1 MRNDSEKN
9 VGTLYGIGIGPG
21 DPGLITVKGME
32 LIKRTADAGGR
43 IYVPEGK
50 FQNGS
55 LAKSILKHSGTDVN
69 AWVELEFPMTT
80 DKTELRNKWKEAAGI
95 ISPFLLNGNDAV
107 FLTLGDPSVY
117 STWIYLRRELME
129 SNPEIDCVTIPGIQT
144 ANAAAAA
151 HNISLLEGK
160 EKLALLPAPDNP
172 EELKP
177 LLKLFDTI
185 VLYKAGR
192 RFPALKDFLIA
203 EGLASSSWYTERAG
217 LPEEL
222 LSDNLESLPDTASGY
237 LSTIIIKPG
246 NKQRGVNS

>member
-1 MRNDSEKN
+1 MCNDFKKN

-21 DPGLITVKGME
+21 DPGLITVKGMQ
-32 LIKRTADAGGR
+32 IIRQTAGGGGR
-43 IYVPEGK
+43 VYVPEGK
-50 FQNGS
+50 FQSGS
-55 LAKSILKHSGTDVN
+55 LAKSILKRSGTDIN
-69 AWVELEFPMTT
+69 SWIELEFPMTT
-80 DKTELRNKWKEAAGI
+80 DKAELVNKWKKAAET
-95 ISPFLLNGNDAV
+95 ISQVLREGRDAV

-117 STWIYLRRELME
+117 STWIYLRREFRDAY
-129 SNPEIDCVTIPGIQT
+129 PEIDCVTIPGIQT

-151 HNISLLEGK
+151 HNVPLLEGR

-185 VLYKAGR
+185 VIYKAAH

-217 LPEEL
+217 LPDEL

>member
-1 MRNDSEKN
+1 MRNDSQKKL
-9 VGTLYGIGIGPG
+9 GTLYGIGIGPG

-32 LIKRTADAGGR
+32 IISRTAAEGGR

-55 LAKSILKHSGTDVN
+55 LAKSILERSGTDAG

-80 DKTELRNKWKEAAGI
+80 DKTELRNKWREAAER
-95 ISPFLLNGNDAV
+95 ISPFLLSGKDAV

-117 STWIYLRRELME
+117 STWIYLRRELHAAY
-129 SNPEIDCVTIPGIQT
+129 PEPRCVTVPGIQT

-177 LLKLFDTI
+177 LLKLFDTL
-185 VLYKAGR
+185 VLYKVGR
-192 RFPALKDFLIA
+192 RFQALKSFLAA
-203 EGLASSSWYTERAG
+203 EGLTESTWYTEKAG
-217 LPEEL
+217 LPEEI
-222 LSDNLESLPDTASGY
+222 LSDNIEALPESANGY
-237 LSTIIIKPG
+237 LSTIIIKTEKHRAG
-246 NKQRGVNS
+246 DSF

>member
-1 MRNDSEKN
+1 MRNDSQKKL
-9 VGTLYGIGIGPG
+9 GTLYGIGIGPG

-32 LIKRTADAGGR
+32 LISRTAAGGGR

-55 LAKSILKHSGTDVN
+55 LAKSILERSGTDAG

-80 DKTELRNKWKEAAGI
+80 DKTELKNKWREAAER
-95 ISPFLLNGNDAV
+95 ISPFILSGKDAV

-117 STWIYLRRELME
+117 STWIYLRREIHAAY
-129 SNPEIDCVTIPGIQT
+129 PEMRCVTVPGIQT

-177 LLKLFDTI
+177 LLKLFDTL
-185 VLYKAGR
+185 VLYKTGR
-192 RFPALKDFLIA
+192 RFPALKAYLIA

-222 LSDNLESLPDTASGY
+222 LSDNLEALPDTASGY

-246 NKQRGVNS
+246 NKRRGVNS